1 MSLHARALWILSM
14 EGSLYL
20 EQIFNIIMEKVKQG
34 LSSCPIDYEVSNTML
49 RISYSKLVVKALK
62 WFCISYL
69 SSLRIPP

>member
-1 MSLHARALWILSM
+1 
-14 EGSLYL
+14 
-20 EQIFNIIMEKVKQG
+20 MEKVKQG

-49 RISYSKLVVKALK
+49 IISYSKLVVKALE